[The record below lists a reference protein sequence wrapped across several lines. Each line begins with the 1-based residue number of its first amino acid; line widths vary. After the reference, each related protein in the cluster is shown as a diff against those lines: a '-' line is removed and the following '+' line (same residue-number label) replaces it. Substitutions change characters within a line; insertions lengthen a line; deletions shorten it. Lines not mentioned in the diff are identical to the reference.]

1 MSLIINADSCRSTDT
16 GNLPDSYRLLRKR
29 LSNYGNHYRI
39 FNGMPLENSSDLF
52 SAIDYDKDDWATP
65 IDEHLKS
72 QEQPIDVLLSALED
86 ISKLQDSQPGEAMPI
101 DSEYILNSEES
112 YLWSRVSYA
121 MSRVS
126 RNPHCDIFL
135 RMSARRYSSSRVS
148 MIHGSRLSL
157 KSVSQL
163 VYIPDLG
170 DEFLLLDSLI
180 GKSFSTINRGII
192 SDITDRLKKVRE
204 LIVSTRRELTSCLKI
219 FTEQSLLPF
228 IGTRMSKQPGFS
240 KGPQFI
246 DTISINTMNDVMRS
260 PGSAPCSSD
269 ETTNTRHQNGVP
281 CSTFNTIQY

>member
-1 MSLIINADSCRSTDT
+1 
-16 GNLPDSYRLLRKR
+16 
-29 LSNYGNHYRI
+29 
-39 FNGMPLENSSDLF
+39 
-52 SAIDYDKDDWATP
+52 
-65 IDEHLKS
+65 
-72 QEQPIDVLLSALED
+72 
-86 ISKLQDSQPGEAMPI
+86 
-101 DSEYILNSEES
+101 
-112 YLWSRVSYA
+112 
-121 MSRVS
+121 
-126 RNPHCDIFL
+126 
-135 RMSARRYSSSRVS
+135 MSARRYSSSRVS

-228 IGTRMSKQPGFS
+228 IGTRMSKQPSCF

-246 DTISINTMNDVMRS
+246 DEISINTMNDVMRS

>member
-1 MSLIINADSCRSTDT
+1 MSLIINADSCRSTGT
-16 GNLPDSYRLLRKR
+16 RNLPDAYRLLRKR
-29 LSNYGNHYRI
+29 LSNYGDHYRI
-39 FNGMPLENSSDLF
+39 FNGMPLENSTELF

-86 ISKLQDSQPGEAMPI
+86 ISQLRDSLPGEAIPI
-101 DSEYILNSEES
+101 DSECILNSEES
-112 YLWSRVSYA
+112 YLWPRVTYA

-135 RMSARRYSSSRVS
+135 RMSARRYSGSRVS

-170 DEFLLLDSLI
+170 DEFSLLDSLI

-192 SDITDRLKKVRE
+192 SDITNRLKKVRE
-204 LIVSTRRELTSCLKI
+204 LIVSTRRELTSCLEI
-219 FTEQSLLPF
+219 FTELSLLPSV
-228 IGTRMSKQPGFS
+228 GARMSNQPGYF
-240 KGPQFI
+240 KGSEFI
-246 DTISINTMNDVMRS
+246 NTNSINTVSDVSCS
-260 PGSAPCSSD
+260 PGAAPCSSD
-269 ETTNTRHQNGVP
+269 ASTNTRHQNGVP

>member
-39 FNGMPLENSSDLF
+39 FNGMPLENSTELF
-52 SAIDYDKDDWATP
+52 SAVDHGKDDWATP

-72 QEQPIDVLLSALED
+72 QEQPIDILLSALED
-86 ISKLQDSQPGEAMPI
+86 ISQLRDAQPGESIPI

-112 YLWSRVSYA
+112 YLWSRVTYA
-121 MSRVS
+121 MSRIS
-126 RNPHCDIFL
+126 RNPHCDIFI
-135 RMSARRYSSSRVS
+135 RMSARRYSSFRVS

-204 LIVSTRRELTSCLKI
+204 LIVSTRRELTSYLKI
-219 FTEQSLLPF
+219 FTEQSLLPS
-228 IGTRMSKQPGFS
+228 IGTRMSRQPGYP

-246 DTISINTMNDVMRS
+246 DDISINTMNDVKRS
-260 PGSAPCSSD
+260 PGSALCSSD